1 MYIETSSPRVQGD
14 NAKLEKSGLSFSS
27 KKRLSFNYHMY
38 GGSMG
43 TLKVLVGG
51 KRVFTRSGDQ
61 GNKWHKSSV
70 EIFDPKASTVRKGT
84 AIGQQQTFL
93 RDGLGLFRNSIHCIY
108 VDGRSEVQW
117 LPKRA
122 FLRTFGLLECA
133 RL

>member
-1 MYIETSSPRVQGD
+1 MYINTSFPRVQGD
-14 NAKLEKSGLSFSS
+14 SAKLEKSGLSFST
-27 KKRLSFNYHMY
+27 KRRLSFSYHMY

-51 KRVFTRSGDQ
+51 KRVFTKSGDQ

-84 AIGQQQTFL
+84 AIVKQQTFL
-93 RDGLGLFRNSIHCIY
+93 RDELFRNSIDFVY

-117 LPKRA
+117 LPRRA
-122 FLRTFGLLECA
+122 FVGTFGLLECA